1 MKALILA
8 SALLLAAASSFAA
21 EEAPSGESVEAASSK
36 NKNLFVFKTKKKFVG
51 ATVEIY
57 SSNGSMITS
66 QHLQKRTMIINFSD
80 ARYDTYTIRIAKGNN
95 TQEFHYV
102 KK

>member
-1 MKALILA
+1 MKPLILV

-21 EEAPSGESVEAASSK
+21 EEKPSAESVEAASSK
-36 NKNLFVFKTKKKFVG
+36 DKNLFVFKTKKKFLG

-66 QHLQKRTMIINFSD
+66 QHLQKRKMIISFSD
-80 ARYDTYTIRIAKGNN
+80 VRYDTYTIRIAKGTNR
-95 TQEFHYV
+95 QEFHYV

>member
-1 MKALILA
+1 MKTFLLTSAFVLA
-8 SALLLAAASSFAA
+8 IISSFAT
-21 EEAPSGESVEAASSK
+21 EVTSGESVTSYSSK
-36 NKNLFVFKTKKKFVG
+36 YKNLFVFKAKKNFVG

-57 SSNGSMITS
+57 SSNGEMITS
-66 QHLQKRTMIINFSD
+66 QHLQKRKMIINFGD

-95 TQEFHYV
+95 TQEFQYV

>member
-8 SALLLAAASSFAA
+8 SALLLAVTLSFAA
-21 EEAPSGESVEAASSK
+21 EEKPSGESVEAASSK
-36 NKNLFVFKTKKKFVG
+36 YKNLFVFKTKKKFVG

-66 QHLQKRTMIINFSD
+66 QHLQKRKMIINFSD
-80 ARYDTYTIRIAKGNN
+80 ARFDTYTIRIAKGNN

>member
-1 MKALILA
+1 MKALLLA
-8 SALLLAAASSFAA
+8 SALLLAVTSSFAT
-21 EEAPSGESVEAASSK
+21 ESMPSNESAVAATSK
-36 NKNLFVFKTKKKFVG
+36 HRSLFVFKAKKKFVG

-66 QHLQKRTMIINFSD
+66 QHLQKRKMIINFSD

>member
-8 SALLLAAASSFAA
+8 SALILAATSSFAA
-21 EEAPSGESVEAASSK
+21 EETPGGESVEVASSK
-36 NKNLFVFKTKKKFVG
+36 HKNLFVFKTKKKFAG

-66 QHLQKRTMIINFSD
+66 QHLQKRKMIISFSD